1 MFCIPR
7 IRIWYDLRMD
17 LRLLQ
22 AFIRIAESGSFGR
35 AAEALNQ
42 TQPTVSRQIAALEQ
56 ELGNRLFV
64 RHRHGVSLTRAGA
77 LFRDHAMQALRI
89 LDQAKA
95 EITAQAEEP
104 TGIVS
109 LGLPPS
115 LLTVLSGPVVDR
127 FVRRYPKV
135 LLHVYEA
142 ISQGLEELMLTQQV
156 DLAVLISDRRLL
168 RNVEL
173 SPLGIE
179 PLMLA
184 GPVTS
189 RLDSTKAVGI
199 EALSGLPLLFYR
211 PPNHLRLLI
220 ETALRRRG
228 LVFHVTVELETLPL
242 MLELIER
249 GAGYTV
255 LPPSTIVGRDTRIKA
270 APIRGLSV
278 TWTLGLNR
286 DRANWPAVRALA
298 AMIREQT
305 NALIENGAWK
315 AIRRRTDH
323 SPRFQRLLLS
333 NEKDCE

>member
-1 MFCIPR
+1 
-7 IRIWYDLRMD
+7 MD

-22 AFIRIAESGSFGR
+22 TFIRIAELGSFGR
-35 AAEALNQ
+35 AAEVLNQ

-56 ELGNRLFV
+56 EVGSRLFL
-64 RHRHGVSLTRAGA
+64 RHRHGVSLTQAGV
-77 LFRDHAMQALRI
+77 LFRDHAMQALRM

-95 EITAQAEEP
+95 EITAQAQEP
-104 TGIVS
+104 TGTVS

-115 LLTVLSGPVVDR
+115 LLTVLSGPIVER
-127 FVRRYPKV
+127 FARRYPKV

-156 DLAVLISDRRLL
+156 DLAVLISDRHPL

-173 SPLGIE
+173 SPLGVE

-184 GPVTS
+184 GPAKS
-189 RLDSTKAVGI
+189 RLDRAKPVGI
-199 EALSGLPLLFYR
+199 EALSGLPLVFYR
-211 PPNHLRLLI
+211 PPNHLRVMV

-228 LVFHVTVELETLPL
+228 LIFHVAVELETQPL
-242 MLELIER
+242 VLELIER

-255 LPPSTIVGRDTRIKA
+255 LPPSSIVGRGVRIKA

-286 DRANWPAVRALA
+286 DRAKWPSVRVLA
-298 AMIREQT
+298 GMIREQAD
-305 NALIENGAWK
+305 ALIEAGTWK
-315 AIRRRTDH
+315 AMRA
-323 SPRFQRLLLS
+323 
-333 NEKDCE
+333 

>member
-1 MFCIPR
+1 
-7 IRIWYDLRMD
+7 MD

-22 AFIRIAESGSFGR
+22 AFIRIAELGSFGR

-42 TQPTVSRQIAALEQ
+42 TQPTVSRQIAALE
-56 ELGNRLFV
+56 EEVGNRLFV
-64 RHRHGVSLTRAGA
+64 RHRHGVSLTQAGV
-77 LFRDHAMQALRI
+77 LFRDHAMQAVRS

-95 EITAQAEEP
+95 EMTAQAREP
-104 TGIVS
+104 TGTVS

-127 FVRRYPKV
+127 FARRYPKV

-184 GPVTS
+184 GPTTS
-189 RLDSTKAVGI
+189 RLDPSKPVGI

-211 PPNHLRLLI
+211 PPNYLRLLI

-228 LVFHVTVELETLPL
+228 LVFDVAVELETLPL

-255 LPPSTIVGRDTRIKA
+255 LPPSTIVDRDARIKA

-286 DRANWPAVRALA
+286 DRANWPAVRVLE
-298 AMIREQT
+298 AMIREQAD
-305 NALIENGAWK
+305 ALITSRAWK
-315 AIRRRTDH
+315 AIRR
-323 SPRFQRLLLS
+323 
-333 NEKDCE
+333 